1 MSINLLWIISLVCG
15 TDFPKV
21 CVLSTMQALFQL
33 LLSNP
38 SPIPLLKNWNRIL
51 CGSDTQTSK
60 LGKCRE
66 SMATKLTSLSCLHTD
81 PSLTEV
87 PETALQRPGLWG
99 HGGDGPGHQ
108 PDLPTQQRGV
118 NSPPASPSLMPLPWN
133 PSMCVWISD
142 PVQVLAHYRRL
153 STPLESPCMKTR
165 GQHHLEARN
174 RCMPRLGVSASCPSR
189 FSWLHV
195 GLLGDRHPEAKGSGM
210 AMKATL
216 RCPL

>member
-1 MSINLLWIISLVCG
+1 MSVNLLWITSLVCG

-21 CVLSTMQALFQL
+21 CVLSTIQALFQL

-51 CGSDTQTSK
+51 CGSGTQTSK

-133 PSMCVWISD
+133 PSWYC
-142 PVQVLAHYRRL
+142 R
-153 STPLESPCMKTR
+153 
-165 GQHHLEARN
+165 
-174 RCMPRLGVSASCPSR
+174 
-189 FSWLHV
+189 SWLFPHW
-195 GLLGDRHPEAKGSGM
+195 GLSISKHIIKRKRQRFYSKMYFSFPWRSIFRDLIYFPNLIYTRVDINWLSFHMS
-210 AMKATL
+210 L
-216 RCPL
+216 